1 MCIRDS
7 YQGHYKLKVHSI
19 LLAGGSSDRFNNEEN
34 KVYFPIGGKPALS
47 WALETLDNSDKV
59 DSILLVVRDEDWDK
73 TNNVIELVNPNKLSG
88 VTIGGDT
95 RHESEYQGL
104 AYLKERPDVSEED
117 LILIHDGA
125 RPLLPSYL
133 LDELI
138 DVAIKYGA
146 SAPGFN
152 SDNLMKKQ
160 EFKKEEIQETIVEIQ
175 TPQIFPASELWK
187 SYELAKLDNWQA
199 VDTTECVSKYSE
211 LEAVVIPGDPRN
223 MKVTFIE
230 DIFELEQMI

>member
-1 MCIRDS
+1 M
-7 YQGHYKLKVHSI
+7 KVHSI

-59 DSILLVVRDEDWDK
+59 DSILLVVRDEDWEK
-73 TNNVIELVNPNKLSG
+73 TNNVIQLVNPGKLSG
-88 VTIGGDT
+88 VTIGGNT

-104 AYLKERPDVSEED
+104 TYLKERPDVSEED

-125 RPLLPSYL
+125 RPLLPDYL

-138 DVAIKYGA
+138 EVAIKYGA
-146 SAPGFN
+146 SAPGNN
-152 SDNLMKKQ
+152 SNNLMKKE
-160 EFKKEEIQETIVEIQ
+160 EFNKKEMPETIVEIQ

-199 VDTTECVSKYSE
+199 LDTTECVSKYSE

-230 DIFELEQMI
+230 DIFILEEMI

>member
-1 MCIRDS
+1 
-7 YQGHYKLKVHSI
+7 LKVHSI

-47 WALETLDNSDKV
+47 WPLETLDNSNKV
-59 DSILLVVRDEDWDK
+59 DSIILVVRDEDWEK
-73 TNNVIELVNPNKLSG
+73 TNNVIQLVNPKKLSG
-88 VTIGGDT
+88 VTIGGNT

-104 AYLKERPDVSEED
+104 LYLKERPDINEED

-125 RPLLPSYL
+125 RPLLPGYL

-138 DVAIKYGA
+138 DVAKKYGA
-146 SAPGFN
+146 SAPGYN

-160 EFKKEEIQETIVEIQ
+160 EFNKEEIQETIVEIQ

-187 SYELAKLDNWQA
+187 SYELAKLDKWQA

-230 DIFELEQMI
+230 DIFKLEEMI

>member
-1 MCIRDS
+1 
-7 YQGHYKLKVHSI
+7 LKVHSI

-59 DSILLVVRDEDWDK
+59 DSIILVVRDEDWEK
-73 TNNVIELVNPNKLSG
+73 TNNVIQLVNPKKLSG
-88 VTIGGDT
+88 VTIGGNT

-104 AYLKERPDVSEED
+104 LYLKERPDINEED

-125 RPLLPSYL
+125 RPLLPGYL

-138 DVAIKYGA
+138 DVAKKYGA
-146 SAPGFN
+146 SAPGYN

-160 EFKKEEIQETIVEIQ
+160 EFNKEEIQETIVEIQ

-187 SYELAKLDNWQA
+187 SYELAKLDKWQA

-230 DIFELEQMI
+230 DIFKLEEMI

>member
-1 MCIRDS
+1 M
-7 YQGHYKLKVHSI
+7 KVHSI

-59 DSILLVVRDEDWDK
+59 DSILLVVRDEDWKK
-73 TNNVIELVNPNKLSG
+73 TNNVIELVNPKKLSG
-88 VTIGGDT
+88 VTIGGNT

-104 AYLKERPDVSEED
+104 TYLKERPDVSEED

-125 RPLLPSYL
+125 RPLLPNYL

-138 DVAIKYGA
+138 NVAIKYGA
-146 SAPGFN
+146 SAPGNN
-152 SDNLMKKQ
+152 SNNLMKKE
-160 EFKKEEIQETIVEIQ
+160 EFNKKEMQETIVEVQ

-199 VDTTECVSKYSE
+199 LDTTECVSKYSE

-230 DIFELEQMI
+230 DIFILEEMI

>member
-1 MCIRDS
+1 M
-7 YQGHYKLKVHSI
+7 KVHSI

-47 WALETLDNSDKV
+47 WPLETLDNSDKV
-59 DSILLVVRDEDWDK
+59 DSIILVVRDEDWEK
-73 TNNVIELVNPNKLSG
+73 TNNVIQLVNPKKLSG

-104 AYLKERPDVSEED
+104 LYLKERPDINEED

-138 DVAIKYGA
+138 DVAKKYGA
-146 SAPGFN
+146 SAPGYN

-160 EFKKEEIQETIVEIQ
+160 EFNKAEIQETIVEIQ

-187 SYELAKLDNWQA
+187 SYELAKLDKWQA

-230 DIFELEQMI
+230 DIFKLEEMI

>member
-1 MCIRDS
+1 M
-7 YQGHYKLKVHSI
+7 KVHSI

-59 DSILLVVRDEDWDK
+59 DSILLVVRDEDWEK

-95 RHESEYQGL
+95 RHESEYEGL
-104 AYLKERPDVSEED
+104 AYLKERPDVNEED

-152 SDNLMKKQ
+152 SDNLMKKE

-230 DIFELEQMI
+230 DIFKLEQMI

>member
-1 MCIRDS
+1 M
-7 YQGHYKLKVHSI
+7 KVHSI

-59 DSILLVVRDEDWDK
+59 DSILLVVRDEDWNK
-73 TNNVIELVNPNKLSG
+73 TNNVIELVNPSKLSG

-104 AYLKERPDVSEED
+104 VYLKERPDVNEED

>member
-1 MCIRDS
+1 M
-7 YQGHYKLKVHSI
+7 KVHSI

-47 WALETLDNSDKV
+47 WPLETLDNSDKV
-59 DSILLVVRDEDWDK
+59 DSIILVVRDEDWEK
-73 TNNVIELVNPNKLSG
+73 TNNVIQLVNPKKLSG
-88 VTIGGDT
+88 VTIGGNT

-104 AYLKERPDVSEED
+104 LYLKERPDINEED

-138 DVAIKYGA
+138 DVAKKYGA
-146 SAPGFN
+146 SAPGYN

-160 EFKKEEIQETIVEIQ
+160 EFNKEEIQETIVEIQ

-187 SYELAKLDNWQA
+187 SYELAQLDKWQA

-230 DIFELEQMI
+230 DIFKLEEMI

>member
-1 MCIRDS
+1 M
-7 YQGHYKLKVHSI
+7 KVHSI

-47 WALETLDNSDKV
+47 WALETLDNSDKI
-59 DSILLVVRDEDWDK
+59 DSILLVVRDEDWEK
-73 TNNVIELVNPNKLSG
+73 TNNVIELVNPEKLSG
-88 VTIGGDT
+88 VTIGGNT

-104 AYLKERPDVSEED
+104 TYLKERSDVSEED

-125 RPLLPSYL
+125 RPLLPKYL

-146 SAPGFN
+146 SAPGNN
-152 SDNLMKKQ
+152 SNNLMKK
-160 EFKKEEIQETIVEIQ
+160 EELNKKEMQETIVEVQ

-199 VDTTECVSKYSE
+199 LDTTECVSKYSE

-230 DIFELEQMI
+230 DIFILEEMI

>member
-1 MCIRDS
+1 MKI
-7 YQGHYKLKVHSI
+7 HSI

-59 DSILLVVRDEDWDK
+59 DSILLVVRDEDWKK
-73 TNNVIELVNPNKLSG
+73 TNNVIELVNPKKLSG
-88 VTIGGDT
+88 VTIGGNT

-104 AYLKERPDVSEED
+104 TYLKERPDVNEED

-138 DVAIKYGA
+138 NVAIKYGA
-146 SAPGFN
+146 SAPGNN
-152 SDNLMKKQ
+152 SNNLMKK
-160 EFKKEEIQETIVEIQ
+160 EKFDKKEMQETIVEIQ

-199 VDTTECVSKYSE
+199 LDTTECVSKYSE

-223 MKVTFIE
+223 MKVTYIE
-230 DIFELEQMI
+230 DIFILEEMI

>member
-1 MCIRDS
+1 M
-7 YQGHYKLKVHSI
+7 KVHSI

-47 WALETLDNSDKV
+47 WALETLDKSERV

-73 TNNVIELVNPNKLSG
+73 TNNVIELTNPKKLTG
-88 VTIGGDT
+88 VAVGGNT
-95 RHESEYQGL
+95 RHQSEYQGL
-104 AYLKERPDVSEED
+104 ANLKEREDVDEED

-125 RPLLPSYL
+125 RPLLPIYL

-138 DVAIKYGA
+138 EVATKYGA

-152 SDNLMKKQ
+152 SENLMKKDNLNDDA
-160 EFKKEEIQETIVEIQ
+160 KHKTIVEIQ
-175 TPQIFPASELWK
+175 TPQIFPAPELWK

-230 DIFELEQMI
+230 DIFTLETMI

>member
-1 MCIRDS
+1 M
-7 YQGHYKLKVHSI
+7 KVHSI

-47 WALETLDNSDKV
+47 WALETLDSSDKV
-59 DSILLVVRDEDWDK
+59 DSILLVVRDEDWEK
-73 TNNVIELVNPNKLSG
+73 TNNVIELVNPGKLSG
-88 VTIGGDT
+88 VTVGGNT

-104 AYLKERPDVSEED
+104 TYLKERPDVSEED

-125 RPLLPSYL
+125 RPLLPNYL

-138 DVAIKYGA
+138 NVAIKYGA
-146 SAPGFN
+146 SAPGNN
-152 SDNLMKKQ
+152 SNNLMKK
-160 EFKKEEIQETIVEIQ
+160 EKFDKKEMQETIVEIQ

-199 VDTTECVSKYSE
+199 LDTTECVSKYSK

-230 DIFELEQMI
+230 DIFILEEMI

>member
-1 MCIRDS
+1 M
-7 YQGHYKLKVHSI
+7 KVHSI

-47 WALETLDNSDKV
+47 WPLETLDNSDKV
-59 DSILLVVRDEDWDK
+59 DSIILVVRDEDWEK
-73 TNNVIELVNPNKLSG
+73 TNNVIQLVNPKKLSG
-88 VTIGGDT
+88 VTIGGNT

-104 AYLKERPDVSEED
+104 LYLKERPDINEED

-138 DVAIKYGA
+138 DVAKKYGA
-146 SAPGFN
+146 SAPGYN

-160 EFKKEEIQETIVEIQ
+160 EFNKEEIQETIVEIQ

-187 SYELAKLDNWQA
+187 SYELAKLDKWQA

-211 LEAVVIPGDPRN
+211 LEAVVSPGDPRN

-230 DIFELEQMI
+230 DIFKLEEMI

>member
-1 MCIRDS
+1 MKI
-7 YQGHYKLKVHSI
+7 HSI

-59 DSILLVVRDEDWDK
+59 DSILLVVRDEDWEK
-73 TNNVIELVNPNKLSG
+73 TNNVIELVNPKKLSG
-88 VTIGGDT
+88 VTIGGNT

-104 AYLKERPDVSEED
+104 TYLKERHDVNEDD

-125 RPLLPSYL
+125 RPLLPNYL

-138 DVAIKYGA
+138 NVAIKYGA
-146 SAPGFN
+146 SAPGNN
-152 SDNLMKKQ
+152 SNNLMKK
-160 EFKKEEIQETIVEIQ
+160 EKFDKKEMQETIVEIQ

-199 VDTTECVSKYSE
+199 LDTTECVSKYSE

-230 DIFELEQMI
+230 DIFILEEMI

>member
-1 MCIRDS
+1 M
-7 YQGHYKLKVHSI
+7 KVHSI

-104 AYLKERPDVSEED
+104 AYLKERSDVSEED

-175 TPQIFPASELWK
+175 TPQIFPAPELWK

>member
-1 MCIRDS
+1 M
-7 YQGHYKLKVHSI
+7 KVHSI

-47 WALETLDNSDKV
+47 WPLETLDNSDKV
-59 DSILLVVRDEDWDK
+59 DSIILVVRDEDWEK
-73 TNNVIELVNPNKLSG
+73 TNNVIQLVNPKKLSG
-88 VTIGGDT
+88 VTIGGNT

-104 AYLKERPDVSEED
+104 LYLKERPDINEED

-138 DVAIKYGA
+138 DVAKKYGA
-146 SAPGFN
+146 SAPGYN

-160 EFKKEEIQETIVEIQ
+160 EFNKEEIQVTIVEIQ

-187 SYELAKLDNWQA
+187 SYELAKLDKWQA

-230 DIFELEQMI
+230 DIFKLEEMI

>member
-1 MCIRDS
+1 M
-7 YQGHYKLKVHSI
+7 KVHSI

-47 WALETLDNSDKV
+47 WPLETLDNSDKV
-59 DSILLVVRDEDWDK
+59 DSIILVVRDEDWEK
-73 TNNVIELVNPNKLSG
+73 TNNVIQLVNPKKLSG
-88 VTIGGDT
+88 VTIGGNT

-104 AYLKERPDVSEED
+104 LYLKERPDINEED

-138 DVAIKYGA
+138 DVAKKYGA
-146 SAPGFN
+146 SAPGYN

-160 EFKKEEIQETIVEIQ
+160 EFNKEEIQETIGEIQ

-187 SYELAKLDNWQA
+187 SYELAKLDKWQA

-230 DIFELEQMI
+230 DIFKLEEMI

>member
-1 MCIRDS
+1 
-7 YQGHYKLKVHSI
+7 LKVHSI

-47 WALETLDNSDKV
+47 WALETLDKSERV

-73 TNNVIELVNPNKLSG
+73 TNNVIELTNPKKLTG
-88 VTIGGDT
+88 VAVGGNT
-95 RHESEYQGL
+95 RHQSEYQGL
-104 AYLKERPDVSEED
+104 ANLKEREDVDEED

-125 RPLLPSYL
+125 RPLLPIYL

-138 DVAIKYGA
+138 EVATKYGA

-152 SDNLMKKQ
+152 SENLMKKGNSNDNT
-160 EFKKEEIQETIVEIQ
+160 KHKTIVEIQ

-230 DIFELEQMI
+230 DIFTLETMI

>member
-1 MCIRDS
+1 
-7 YQGHYKLKVHSI
+7 LKVHSI

-47 WALETLDNSDKV
+47 WALETLDNSDKI
-59 DSILLVVRDEDWDK
+59 DSILLVVRDEDWEK
-73 TNNVIELVNPNKLSG
+73 TNNVIELVNPEKLSG
-88 VTIGGDT
+88 VTIGGNT

-104 AYLKERPDVSEED
+104 TYLKERSDVSEED

-125 RPLLPSYL
+125 RPLLPKYL

-146 SAPGFN
+146 SAPGNN
-152 SDNLMKKQ
+152 SNNLMKK
-160 EFKKEEIQETIVEIQ
+160 EELNKKEMQETIVEIQ
-175 TPQIFPASELWK
+175 TPQVFPASELWK
-187 SYELAKLDNWQA
+187 AYELAKLDNWQA
-199 VDTTECVSKYSE
+199 LDTTECVSKYSE

-230 DIFELEQMI
+230 DIFILEEMI

>member
-1 MCIRDS
+1 
-7 YQGHYKLKVHSI
+7 LKVHSI

-59 DSILLVVRDEDWDK
+59 DSILLVVRDEDWEK
-73 TNNVIELVNPNKLSG
+73 TNNVIELVNPGKLSG
-88 VTIGGDT
+88 VTIGGNT

-104 AYLKERPDVSEED
+104 TYLKERPDVSKED

-125 RPLLPSYL
+125 RPLLPNYL

-138 DVAIKYGA
+138 NVAIKYGA
-146 SAPGFN
+146 SAPGNN
-152 SDNLMKKQ
+152 SNNLMKKE
-160 EFKKEEIQETIVEIQ
+160 EFNKKEMQETIVEVQ

-199 VDTTECVSKYSE
+199 LDTTECVSKYSE

-223 MKVTFIE
+223 MKVTYIE
-230 DIFELEQMI
+230 DIFILEEMI

>member
-1 MCIRDS
+1 MRIR
-7 YQGHYKLKVHSI
+7 GNLI
-19 LLAGGSSDRFNNEEN
+19 IF
-34 KVYFPIGGKPALS
+34 
-47 WALETLDNSDKV
+47 
-59 DSILLVVRDEDWDK
+59 LV
-73 TNNVIELVNPNKLSG
+73 TSF
-88 VTIGGDT
+88 
-95 RHESEYQGL
+95 
-104 AYLKERPDVSEED
+104 
-117 LILIHDGA
+117 
-125 RPLLPSYL
+125 
-133 LDELI
+133 
-138 DVAIKYGA
+138 GA

>member
-1 MCIRDS
+1 M
-7 YQGHYKLKVHSI
+7 KVHSI

-47 WALETLDNSDKV
+47 WTLETLDNSDKV
-59 DSILLVVRDEDWDK
+59 DSIILVVRDEDWEK
-73 TNNVIELVNPNKLSG
+73 TNNVIQLVNPKKLSG
-88 VTIGGDT
+88 VTIGGNT

-104 AYLKERPDVSEED
+104 LYLKERPDINEED

-138 DVAIKYGA
+138 DVAKKYGA
-146 SAPGFN
+146 SAPGYN

-160 EFKKEEIQETIVEIQ
+160 EFNKEEIQETIVEIQ

-187 SYELAKLDNWQA
+187 SYELAKLDKWQA

-230 DIFELEQMI
+230 DIFKLEEMI

>member
-1 MCIRDS
+1 
-7 YQGHYKLKVHSI
+7 LKVHSI

-47 WALETLDNSDKV
+47 WPLETLDNSDKV
-59 DSILLVVRDEDWDK
+59 DSIILVVRDEDWEK
-73 TNNVIELVNPNKLSG
+73 TNNVIQLVNPEKLSG
-88 VTIGGDT
+88 VTIGGNT

-104 AYLKERPDVSEED
+104 LYLKERPDINEED

-138 DVAIKYGA
+138 DVAKKYGA
-146 SAPGFN
+146 SAPGYN

-160 EFKKEEIQETIVEIQ
+160 EFNKEEIQETIVEIQ

-187 SYELAKLDNWQA
+187 SYELAKLDKWQA

-230 DIFELEQMI
+230 DIFKLEEMI

>member
-1 MCIRDS
+1 
-7 YQGHYKLKVHSI
+7 LKVHSI
-19 LLAGGSSDRFNNEEN
+19 LLAAGSSDRFNNEEN

-59 DSILLVVRDEDWDK
+59 DSILLVVRDEDWEK
-73 TNNVIELVNPNKLSG
+73 TNNVIELVNPGKLSG
-88 VTIGGDT
+88 VTIGGNT

-104 AYLKERPDVSEED
+104 TYLKERPDVSEED

-125 RPLLPSYL
+125 RPLLPNYL

-138 DVAIKYGA
+138 NVAIKYGA
-146 SAPGFN
+146 SAPGNN
-152 SDNLMKKQ
+152 SNNLMKKE
-160 EFKKEEIQETIVEIQ
+160 EFNKKEMQETIVEVQ

-199 VDTTECVSKYSE
+199 LDTTECVSKYSE

-223 MKVTFIE
+223 MKVTYIE
-230 DIFELEQMI
+230 DIFILEEMI

>member
-1 MCIRDS
+1 M
-7 YQGHYKLKVHSI
+7 KVHSI

-59 DSILLVVRDEDWDK
+59 DSILLVVRDEDWEK
-73 TNNVIELVNPNKLSG
+73 TNNVIQLVNPRKLSG
-88 VTIGGDT
+88 VTIGGNT

-104 AYLKERPDVSEED
+104 TYLKERPDVSEED

-125 RPLLPSYL
+125 RPLLPDYL

-138 DVAIKYGA
+138 EVAIKYGA
-146 SAPGFN
+146 SAPGNN
-152 SDNLMKKQ
+152 SNNLMKKE
-160 EFKKEEIQETIVEIQ
+160 EFNKKEMPETIVEIQ

-199 VDTTECVSKYSE
+199 LDTTECVSKYSE

-223 MKVTFIE
+223 MKVTYIE
-230 DIFELEQMI
+230 DIFILEEMI

>member
-1 MCIRDS
+1 M
-7 YQGHYKLKVHSI
+7 KVHSI

-47 WALETLDNSDKV
+47 WPLETLDNSDKV
-59 DSILLVVRDEDWDK
+59 DSIILVVRDEDWEK
-73 TNNVIELVNPNKLSG
+73 TNNVIQLVNPKKLSG
-88 VTIGGDT
+88 VTIGGNT
-95 RHESEYQGL
+95 IHESEYQGL
-104 AYLKERPDVSEED
+104 IYLKGRPDINEED

-138 DVAIKYGA
+138 DVAKKYGA
-146 SAPGFN
+146 SAPGYN

-160 EFKKEEIQETIVEIQ
+160 EFNKEEIQETIVEIQ

-187 SYELAKLDNWQA
+187 SYELAKLDKWQA

-230 DIFELEQMI
+230 DIFKLEEMI

>member
-1 MCIRDS
+1 M
-7 YQGHYKLKVHSI
+7 KVHSI

-59 DSILLVVRDEDWDK
+59 DSILLVVRDEDWEK

-104 AYLKERPDVSEED
+104 AYLKERPDVNEED

-125 RPLLPSYL
+125 RPLLPNYL

>member
-1 MCIRDS
+1 M
-7 YQGHYKLKVHSI
+7 KVHSI

-59 DSILLVVRDEDWDK
+59 DSILLVVRDEDWEK

-104 AYLKERPDVSEED
+104 VYLKERPDVNEED

-125 RPLLPSYL
+125 RPLLPNYL

-152 SDNLMKKQ
+152 SDNLMKKE

-230 DIFELEQMI
+230 DIFKLEQMI

>member
-1 MCIRDS
+1 M
-7 YQGHYKLKVHSI
+7 KVHSI

-59 DSILLVVRDEDWDK
+59 DSILLVVRDEDWEK
-73 TNNVIELVNPNKLSG
+73 TNNVIELVNPGKLSG
-88 VTIGGDT
+88 VTIGGNT

-104 AYLKERPDVSEED
+104 TYLKERHDVNEDD

-125 RPLLPSYL
+125 RPLLPNYL

-138 DVAIKYGA
+138 NVAIKYGA
-146 SAPGFN
+146 SAPGNN
-152 SDNLMKKQ
+152 SNNLMKKE
-160 EFKKEEIQETIVEIQ
+160 EFNKKEMQETIVEIQ

-199 VDTTECVSKYSE
+199 LDTTECVSKYSE

-230 DIFELEQMI
+230 DIFILEEMI

>member
-1 MCIRDS
+1 M
-7 YQGHYKLKVHSI
+7 KVHSI

-59 DSILLVVRDEDWDK
+59 DSILLVVRDEDWEK
-73 TNNVIELVNPNKLSG
+73 TNNVIELVNPGKLSG
-88 VTIGGDT
+88 VTIGGNT

-104 AYLKERPDVSEED
+104 TYLKERSDVSEED

-125 RPLLPSYL
+125 RPLLPKYL

-146 SAPGFN
+146 SAPGNN
-152 SDNLMKKQ
+152 SNNLMKK
-160 EFKKEEIQETIVEIQ
+160 EELNKKEMQETIVEIQ
-175 TPQIFPASELWK
+175 TPQVFPASELWK

-199 VDTTECVSKYSE
+199 LDTTECVSKYSD

-230 DIFELEQMI
+230 DIFILEEMI

>member
-1 MCIRDS
+1 M
-7 YQGHYKLKVHSI
+7 KVHSI

-47 WALETLDNSDKV
+47 WPLETLDNSDKV
-59 DSILLVVRDEDWDK
+59 DSIILVVRDEDWEK
-73 TNNVIELVNPNKLSG
+73 TNNVIQLVNPKKLSG
-88 VTIGGDT
+88 VTIGGNT

-104 AYLKERPDVSEED
+104 LYLKERPDINEED

-138 DVAIKYGA
+138 DVAKKYGA
-146 SAPGFN
+146 SSPGYN

-160 EFKKEEIQETIVEIQ
+160 EFNKEEIQETIVEIQ

-187 SYELAKLDNWQA
+187 SYELAKLDKWQA

-230 DIFELEQMI
+230 DIFKLEEMI

>member
-1 MCIRDS
+1 
-7 YQGHYKLKVHSI
+7 LKVHSI

-104 AYLKERPDVSEED
+104 AYLKERSDVSEED

>member
-1 MCIRDS
+1 M
-7 YQGHYKLKVHSI
+7 KVHSI

-59 DSILLVVRDEDWDK
+59 NSILLVVRDEDWEK

-104 AYLKERPDVSEED
+104 AYLKERPDVNEED

-187 SYELAKLDNWQA
+187 SYELAKLDKWQA